1 MTLLL
6 VIAIVLALNIIF
18 GIIYLITGIGKRFY
32 HDILEWHRPDNT
44 ESFDGCSRHSV
55 CKYCGKNIM
64 QDSQGNW
71 F

>member
-1 MTLLL
+1 MILLL
-6 VIAIVLALNIIF
+6 IIAIVLALYIAS

-44 ESFDGCSRHSV
+44 ESFDGCSYHSV